1 MDQVLFVFSK
11 CNAIML
17 MLAAIVA
24 YREMARYGYC
34 ALGRRRVR

>member
-1 MDQVLFVFSK
+1 MEPILFVFSHS
-11 CNAIML
+11 NAIML

-34 ALGRRRVR
+34 ALGRRRVF